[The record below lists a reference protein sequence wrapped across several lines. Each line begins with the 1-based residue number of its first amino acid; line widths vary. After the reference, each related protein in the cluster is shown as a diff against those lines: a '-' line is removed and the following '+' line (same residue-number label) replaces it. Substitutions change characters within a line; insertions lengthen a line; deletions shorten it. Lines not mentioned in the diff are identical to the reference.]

1 MSKICPLFSG
11 STGNATYIEGATGAV
26 LVDAGASYKALSAAA
41 LSIGG
46 ELEKIAAVLITHEH
60 IDHIK
65 GLKPLLNAV
74 KGAVLIASAETLEVL
89 EGSGKIP
96 PHTKTMATESG
107 ETAEICGIGISRFAT
122 SHDAASPGGYSFL
135 MPDGR
140 KISVCTDLGVM
151 TDTVRSAVSGSDA
164 VLIESN
170 YDIDMLKK
178 GPYPA
183 ELKMRIMSE
192 RGHLSNNACA
202 AELSGLLKSGTTRF
216 ILGHLSQN
224 NNTPLLALS
233 SAKNALAA
241 AGAAVGSDCIL
252 EVAAPKGNG
261 VTVL

>member
-11 STGNATYIEGATGAV
+11 STGNSTYIEGATGAV
-26 LVDAGASYKALSAAA
+26 LADVGVSCRVVADALQNV
-41 LSIGG
+41 GG
-46 ELEKIAAVLITHEH
+46 EIEKIAAVVITHEH

-65 GLKPLLNAV
+65 GLKPFLNTARQ
-74 KGAVLIASAETLEVL
+74 AMLISTAGTLEAL
-89 EGSGKIP
+89 EAAGKIP
-96 PHTKTMATESG
+96 PHTKVLAIG
-107 ETAEICGIGISRFAT
+107 EETLEAGGIGISRFET
-122 SHDAASPGGYSFL
+122 SHDAASPCGYCFF

-151 TDTVRSAVSGSDA
+151 TDTVRGAVSGSDA

-192 RGHLSNNACA
+192 CGHLSNNACA
-202 AELSGLLKSGTTRF
+202 AELPELLKSGTTRF
-216 ILGHLSQN
+216 ILGHLSRN
-224 NNTPLLALS
+224 NNNPLLALS
-233 SAKNALAA
+233 AAKNTLTE

-252 EVAAPKGNG
+252 EVAAPKNNG